1 MVENDLDGLTVARA
15 GRLIRNGRLSPVEL
29 AEATLAR
36 IARLQPHLNA
46 FITVTADLAL
56 QRARQAEAE
65 IRAGHWRGPL
75 HGVPISLKDLYCTK
89 GIRTTAGSIILKD
102 FVPEFDAPAAARLRD
117 AGAVLVGKANMH
129 EWACGVTNDNPF
141 FGRCHNP
148 WKHGYIPGGSSGGS
162 AAAVATRQGLAS
174 LGSDTGGSIRI
185 PAHMCGLVGH
195 KPTYGLV
202 PRFGVFP
209 ESWSFDHAGPIALTA
224 EDAAIVLDVIAGPDP
239 RDPSCLTRR
248 QPSARRGLGRGVKGL
263 KLGVPRDVYF
273 DDCHPEVRAA
283 VLAAIEAYRD
293 LGAVICEVS
302 IPEARHGLDLCLTIA
317 WAEAAHF
324 HRRWLQT
331 RPDDYGPDLVELLA
345 SASAYTAVD
354 YLQAQQVRAKVR
366 HAYRG
371 LFEQVDL
378 LISPTGPLPATPH
391 GVADVEID
399 ARTVSVLGLA
409 AGLTA
414 VANATG
420 EPSCSVPCG
429 FTADGLPIGMM
440 IHGPRLAD
448 GLVLRA
454 AHAYERSQAWSRRRP
469 PDSLLPSPGLR
480 QGVGQGGGI
489 DAPLHGSQRP
499 AR

>member
-1 MVENDLDGLTVARA
+1 
-15 GRLIRNGRLSPVEL
+15 
-29 AEATLAR
+29 
-36 IARLQPHLNA
+36 
-46 FITVTADLAL
+46 
-56 QRARQAEAE
+56 
-65 IRAGHWRGPL
+65 
-75 HGVPISLKDLYCTK
+75 
-89 GIRTTAGSIILKD
+89 
-102 FVPEFDAPAAARLRD
+102 
-117 AGAVLVGKANMH
+117 
-129 EWACGVTNDNPF
+129 VTNDNPF

-224 EDAAIVLDVIAGPDP
+224 EDAAIVLEAIAGPDP

-248 QPSARRGLGRGVKGL
+248 PPAIRRGLRGGIKGI
-263 KLGVPRDVYF
+263 KLGVPTNVYF

-283 VLAAIEAYRD
+283 VTTAIEAFKD
-293 LGAVICEVS
+293 LGAELREVS

-331 RPDDYGPDLVELLA
+331 RPNDYGPDLIELLA

-366 HAYRG
+366 HAYRR

-378 LISPTGPLPATPH
+378 LLSPPAPLPATPH
-391 GVADVEID
+391 GAEEVEVD
-399 ARTVSVLGLA
+399 GRKASVLGLA

-414 VANATG
+414 IANATG
-420 EPSCSVPCG
+420 EPACSVPCG
-429 FTADGLPIGMM
+429 FTSDGLPIGLM

-454 AHAYERSQAWSRRRP
+454 AHAYERSQTWHRRRP
-469 PDSLLPSPGLR
+469 PLL
-480 QGVGQGGGI
+480 
-489 DAPLHGSQRP
+489 A
-499 AR
+499 

>member
-1 MVENDLDGLTVARA
+1 MRDADLDGLTIARA
-15 GRLIRNGRLSPVEL
+15 GRMIRAGKLSPVEL

-36 IARLQPHLNA
+36 IEALQPRLNA
-46 FITVTADLAL
+46 FITVTADHAL
-56 QRARQAEAE
+56 RQARAAEQE
-65 IRAGHWRGPL
+65 IRAGRWRGPL
-75 HGVPISLKDLYCTK
+75 HGVPVSLKDLYSTK
-89 GIRTTAGSIILKD
+89 GIATTAGSTILRD
-102 FVPEFDAPAAARLRD
+102 HVPDFDAPTTARLAE

-148 WKHGYIPGGSSGGS
+148 WKHDYIPGGSSGGS

-202 PRFGVFP
+202 PRYGVFP
-209 ESWSFDHAGPIALTA
+209 ESWSFDHAGPIALTV
-224 EDAAIVLDVIAGPDP
+224 EDAAIVLEAIAGPDA

-248 QPSARRGLGRGVKGL
+248 PPPVRRGLRAGVKGL
-263 KLGVPRDVYF
+263 KIGVPTDVYF
-273 DDCHPEVRAA
+273 DDCHPEVAAAVRAA
-283 VLAAIEAYRD
+283 VDVLAG
-293 LGAVICEVS
+293 LGAEIREVS

-331 RPDDYGPDLVELLA
+331 RPGDYGPDLIELLA

-354 YLQAQQVRAKVR
+354 YLQSQQVRAKVR
-366 HAYRG
+366 AAYRR
-371 LFEQVDL
+371 LFADVDL
-378 LISPTGPLPATPH
+378 LLSPTAPLPATPH
-391 GVADVEID
+391 GHATVEVEGKP
-399 ARTVSVLGLA
+399 ASVLGLA

-414 VANATG
+414 IANATG
-420 EPSCSVPCG
+420 EPACSVPCG
-429 FTADGLPIGMM
+429 FTADGLPIGLML
-440 IHGPRLAD
+440 HGPHLAD

-454 AHAYERSQAWSRRRP
+454 AHAYEQSQDWHRRRP
-469 PDSLLPSPGLR
+469 PTS
-480 QGVGQGGGI
+480 
-489 DAPLHGSQRP
+489 H
-499 AR
+499 

>member
-1 MVENDLDGLTVARA
+1 MREEELDGLTIARA
-15 GRLIRNGRLSPVEL
+15 GRLIRERRLSPVEL
-29 AEATLAR
+29 TEATLAR
-36 IARLQPHLNA
+36 IARLQPRLNA
-46 FITVTADLAL
+46 FITVTADLARA
-56 QRARQAEAE
+56 QARQAEAE
-65 IRAGHWRGPL
+65 IADGGWRGPL
-75 HGVPISLKDLYCTK
+75 HGVPVSLKDLYFTK
-89 GIRTTAGSIILKD
+89 GIPTTAGSTILKD
-102 FVPEFDAPAAARLRD
+102 FVPDLDAPATERLRR

-148 WKHGYIPGGSSGGS
+148 WKPGYIPGGSSGGS

-209 ESWSFDHAGPIALTA
+209 ESWSFDHAGPIALTV
-224 EDAAIVLDVIAGPDP
+224 EDAAIMLEAIAGPDA
-239 RDPSCLTRR
+239 RDPSCLTGR
-248 QPSARRGLGRGVKGL
+248 PPALRRGLRRGVKDL
-263 KLGVPRDVYF
+263 KLGVPTDVYF
-273 DDCHPEVRAA
+273 DECHPEVRTA
-283 VLAAIEAYRD
+283 VLAAVDVYRD
-293 LGAVICEVS
+293 LGAEIVEVS

-331 RPDDYGPDLVELLA
+331 RPDDYGPDLIELLA

-366 HAYRG
+366 HAYRR

-378 LISPTGPLPATPH
+378 LLSPTGPLPATPH
-391 GVADVEID
+391 EVEEVEIEGRS
-399 ARTVSVLGLA
+399 ASVLGLA

-414 VANATG
+414 IANATG
-420 EPSCSVPCG
+420 EPACSVPCG
-429 FTADGLPIGMM
+429 FTLDGLPIGLM

-448 GLVLRA
+448 GLVLQA
-454 AHAYERSQAWSRRRP
+454 AHAYERSQEWHERRP
-469 PDSLLPSPGLR
+469 PA
-480 QGVGQGGGI
+480 GG
-489 DAPLHGSQRP
+489 
-499 AR
+499 

>member
-1 MVENDLDGLTVARA
+1 MRETDLDGLTIASA
-15 GRLIRNGRLSPVEL
+15 GRLMRNRRLSPVEL
-29 AEATLAR
+29 TEATLAR
-36 IARLQPHLNA
+36 IERLQPRLNA
-46 FITVTADLAL
+46 FITVTADLAR
-56 QRARQAEAE
+56 QQARQAEAE
-65 IRAGHWRGPL
+65 IQAGHWRGPL
-75 HGVPISLKDLYCTK
+75 HGVPVSLKDLYCTK
-89 GIRTTAGSIILKD
+89 GIPTTAGSIILKD
-102 FVPEFDAPAAARLRD
+102 HVPDFDAPATARLRE
-117 AGAVLVGKANMH
+117 AGAVLVGKANLH

-148 WKHGYIPGGSSGGS
+148 WRHGYIPGGSSGGS

-202 PRFGVFP
+202 PRYGVFP

-224 EDAAIVLDVIAGPDP
+224 EDAAIVLQAIAGPDP

-248 QPSARRGLGRGVKGL
+248 PPAIRRGLRRGVKGIR
-263 KLGVPRDVYF
+263 LGVPVDVHF
-273 DDCHPEVRAA
+273 DDCHPEVQAA
-283 VLAAIEAYRD
+283 VMRAIATFKD
-293 LGAVICEVS
+293 LGAEIREVS

-331 RPDDYGPDLVELLA
+331 RPNDYGPDLIELLA

-366 HAYRG
+366 HAFRR
-371 LFEQVDL
+371 LFQEVDL
-378 LISPTGPLPATPH
+378 LVSPAAPLPATPH
-391 GVADVEID
+391 EVEEVEVD
-399 ARTVSVLGLA
+399 GRKASVLGLA

-414 VANATG
+414 TANATG
-420 EPSCSVPCG
+420 EPACSVPCG
-429 FTADGLPIGMM
+429 FTSDGLPIGLM
-440 IHGPRLAD
+440 IHGPQLAD

-454 AHAYERSQAWSRRRP
+454 AHAYERSQVWHRRTP
-469 PDSLLPSPGLR
+469 PLIS
-480 QGVGQGGGI
+480 
-489 DAPLHGSQRP
+489 
-499 AR
+499 

>member
-1 MVENDLDGLTVARA
+1 MRDADLDELTIASA
-15 GRLIRNGRLSPVEL
+15 GRLMRAGSLSPVAL
-29 AEATLAR
+29 TEATLAR
-36 IARLQPHLNA
+36 IERLQPRLNA
-46 FITVTADLAL
+46 FITVTADV
-56 QRARQAEAE
+56 ARQQARAAEAE
-65 IRAGHWRGPL
+65 IKAGHWRGPL
-75 HGVPISLKDLYCTK
+75 HGVPISLKDLYCTA
-89 GIRTTAGSIILKD
+89 GIPTTAGSVILKD
-102 FVPEFDAPAAARLRD
+102 HVPDFDAPAVARLLA

-148 WKHGYIPGGSSGGS
+148 WRQGYIPGGSSGGS
-162 AAAVATRQGLAS
+162 AAAVATRQGLGS

-195 KPTYGLV
+195 KPTHGLV

-224 EDAAIVLDVIAGPDP
+224 EDAAILLEVIAGPDP
-239 RDPSCLTRR
+239 RDPSSLPGRPPALRPGLR
-248 QPSARRGLGRGVKGL
+248 QGVRGL
-263 KLGVPRDVYF
+263 KLGLPADVYF
-273 DDCHPEVRAA
+273 DDCHPEVQEAVMAA
-283 VLAAIEAYRD
+283 VEVYRS
-293 LGAVICEVS
+293 LGAEIVAVP

-331 RPDDYGPDLVELLA
+331 RPDDYGPDLVETLA

-366 HAYRG
+366 HAYRR
-371 LFEQVDL
+371 LFERVDL

-391 GVADVEID
+391 DVD
-399 ARTVSVLGLA
+399 AVMVQGRSASVLGLA

-420 EPSCSVPCG
+420 EPACSVPCG
-429 FTADGLPIGMM
+429 FTEDGLPIGLM

-454 AHAYERSQAWSRRRP
+454 AHAYEQTQEWHR
-469 PDSLLPSPGLR
+469 
-480 QGVGQGGGI
+480 
-489 DAPLHGSQRP
+489 QRP
-499 AR
+499 SLRR